1 MIPSLVAGE
10 LRESVVEYLATTF
23 ALSDTD
29 VRKSLQRFLQH
40 ETDGIFR
47 GPYLRVRTKFR
58 PAPATWISPLGW
70 MPTNFRP
77 HLHQAQA
84 FDRLSSLNHEPQPTL
99 VTTGTGSGKTES
111 FLLPV
116 LDHCARQR
124 ALGKQGVKALLLYPM
139 NALASDQARRI
150 AQMIAREPAL
160 AGVTAGLYIGEDG
173 SHTSMGPDHLI
184 DVKRELQR
192 DPPDIVLTNYKM
204 LDFILLR
211 QQDQKLWH
219 ASEPGLLQYV
229 VLDEFH
235 TYDGA
240 QGTDVAMLLRRLGAA
255 LGIAQPGRPLGAATP
270 VATSAT
276 LGSATAATAA
286 MREFAERVF
295 GCPFPANSVIG
306 EDRLNPDEV
315 VPKPEYSLPF
325 PEAADVLA
333 VDLDDPLWLTHLAE
347 LFVGP
352 WSTNVVDL
360 GERLMK
366 HSLTIGVLAGA
377 SGDATLWDDALE
389 TVIPRIPSWGKHAQ
403 TDPAGAREALTRFLA
418 VLSAARTID
427 PSSGKE
433 VPLFNIE
440 VQLWIR
446 EVSRLLRTVTA
457 APSFRWLDSGDA
469 ADATDAKPSLELPAV
484 YCRHCG
490 RSGWL
495 ATAADFGDRLIHDA
509 ARTYRNMA
517 DQKAVVRA
525 MLRASAGEHGVVWLG
540 TADGQLSGTDDGE
553 SIPVLVQADEDEA
566 RRSEC
571 PSCGEHDAIR
581 PLGSR
586 VASLASVGISQLF
599 GSTKVNIEERKLLA
613 FTDSVQDASHRAS
626 FFASRTHR
634 FNLRSVMARAIE
646 DAGQMSLADIGT
658 EILHQTRTN
667 PESAFSLVPP
677 DLLNDSEV
685 ATVWTSTPDKAG
697 RDRME
702 HRLTF
707 EAALEVGL
715 RSRLGRTLELS
726 GTAQAWVA
734 AGIDPELGMLAAEV
748 HRHLPGQ
755 TTLQFQADGGEYRVY
770 VRGLLERL
778 RLRGGIAHPWLNT
791 YAKEDG
797 NTWRL
802 WGGRAA
808 GMPVFLPDQSRPSF
822 YTTDRTNDRLDSL
835 YALTKT
841 PSWLIDWATRS
852 MNLPPGEARDLN
864 VAVIDQLA
872 LNGHLQPT
880 VSVKGN
886 TVYALDPRLV
896 TLGHVHQ
903 HEGAWENVRCDAC
916 SFMWMPPASEIAN
929 WEGTPC
935 LRYRCTGRL
944 QRVVNRESSYY
955 RRLYLSGIRRVVTD
969 EHTGLLDRASRER
982 VETAFKTGG
991 LPDSPNVLTCT
1002 PTMELGIDIGDLSAV
1017 MLTSVPRSPAAY
1029 IQRAGRAGRLTG
1041 NSLVVSFMPTEP
1053 RALYYLT
1060 EPKNMLAG
1068 EVRPPSCYL
1077 DAIEILRRQYL
1088 ALLIDKS
1095 ARGEIAAPPMPQ
1107 KMGQAVPKGLD
1118 QGGWMHAIVQASQLD
1133 SVALSGE
1140 FTSLFADAITDAT
1153 KAMVAD
1159 FAANG
1164 IAELVKTAYVRWD
1177 AQTGDLT
1184 NQRRRLKDA
1193 IDTIDGL
1200 AHRSIDDDETRS
1212 QLAGERA
1219 AVHRQLETMRDE
1231 YVLSGLERLGLLPNY
1246 TLTGDTVQLDAS
1258 LWSKSKTGEYTSAL
1272 HEYRRSSAMAIREFA
1287 PGNSFYASGHRLV
1300 IDGLDIGGA
1309 GDDDE
1314 VLWRL
1319 CPQCGFGAPEVS
1331 RSKWAN
1337 CPRCNTT
1344 DIHDLGAR
1352 HRVLTLTKVSTADS
1366 EEATRVYDESDE
1378 RDREL
1383 FDLVTTVDIDP
1394 LDVVAPAWQ
1403 HDTETFGVELARVA
1417 TLRTINLG
1425 KLRGPTAPVVIS
1437 GAEHKAGRFRTCM
1450 HCGIVD
1456 GARRRRDNEAV
1467 RHRGWCYTKGGNKKE
1482 QWNDLVLMHELRTEA
1497 VRMLMPVSTFEDA
1510 ERLASFK
1517 GALMLGLRLDF
1528 GGEPDHLTIV
1538 TSDYPGSGG
1547 PGRRRFLVVHD
1558 LVPGGTGYLG
1568 RLADPERLRSI
1579 LEGARTAIA
1588 RCACQDEGRQACHR
1602 CLLAGVAPQEIGI
1615 VTRVLAL
1622 EVLDQLLKDWAFHPV
1637 ASVADIDISSVEQS
1651 ELERRFAKLLIDWGA
1666 SEFTE
1671 GAAQPKALPGGRTGI
1686 ELTLRDGTKQVSRW
1700 LVSEQKRAGGVTTTL
1715 PDFLFQR
1722 EDGPP
1727 LEVAVYL
1734 DGYKFHASPQ
1744 HNRLADDAQKRRALR
1759 SGGATVWSLTWD
1771 DVEAF
1776 DQSLN
1781 RDVAVHPVDSPLL
1794 TETQRIVAQQLMA
1807 RGEEYPDFDARSAQ
1821 YNGVRLL
1828 LEYLRYPDAR
1838 WPLLARAAV
1847 GSLVAGPQVQSAP
1860 RAAIDETEAVIRA
1873 AIGSE
1878 APPATD
1884 AEGVIAVVATRSMN
1898 DLPLTVLIDMRPEYA
1913 DAVFPRMLAVAVV
1926 DDTSDGVHA
1935 MGHQLRWHDWL
1946 HWGNLLQFAN
1956 GAFSEHVIATRG
1968 EQAAI
1973 DLGNLVLVPG
1983 AHPSDDQGGD
1993 QGDDTVATQVPADS
2007 DIDLITDGRVSL
2019 LVRRVMAR
2027 GVGVPEVGWE
2037 IDGEGGLPP
2046 LEAAWPEQRVAVLVD
2061 MTNDEIAEVVADG
2074 WKAKDVDDWTLGELL
2089 VALGAAN

>member
-10 LRESVVEYLATTF
+10 LRESVVEFLATTF

-29 VRKSLQRFLQH
+29 VRQSLQGFLQH
-40 ETDGIFR
+40 ESDGIFR

-58 PAPATWISPLGW
+58 PAPPTWTSPLGW

-77 HLHQAQA
+77 HLHQALA

-124 ALGKQGVKALLLYPM
+124 AFGKQGVKALVLYPM

-160 AGVTAGLYIGEDG
+160 AGVTAGLYVGEDG

-211 QQDQKLWH
+211 QQDQKLWQ
-219 ASEPGLLQYV
+219 ASEPWLLQYV

-240 QGTDVAMLLRRLGAA
+240 QGTDVAMLLRRLGAT
-255 LGIAQPGRPLGAATP
+255 LGLARPGRPLGSATP

-276 LGSATAATAA
+276 LGSATSATDA

-295 GCPFPANSVIG
+295 GCPFPPESVIG
-306 EDRLNPDEV
+306 EDRLAPEEV
-315 VPKPEYSLPF
+315 VPEVDFSLPF
-325 PEAADVLA
+325 PEASDVLA
-333 VDLDDPLWLTHLAE
+333 VDLDDSLWLTHLAE

-352 WSTNVVDL
+352 WSASAVEL

-366 HSLTIGVLAGA
+366 HSLTRGVLTGA
-377 SGDATLWDDALE
+377 SGEATLWDDALE
-389 TVIPRIPSWGKHAQ
+389 TVIARIPSWGKHAQ

-418 VLSAARTID
+418 LLSAARTLD
-427 PSSGKE
+427 PLSGKE

-440 VQLWIR
+440 VQMWIR
-446 EVSRLLRTVTA
+446 EVSRLLRAVTA
-457 APSFRWLDSGDA
+457 APSFRWLDSGDPA
-469 ADATDAKPSLELPAV
+469 EATDAKPALELPAV

-525 MLRASAGEHGVVWLG
+525 MLRASAGELGVLWLSA
-540 TADGQLSGTDDGE
+540 ADGQLSGTDDGE
-553 SIPVLVQADEDEA
+553 TIPVLVQADEDEA
-566 RRSEC
+566 RRGEC
-571 PSCGEHDAIR
+571 PSCGERDAIR

-646 DAGQMSLADIGT
+646 DAGRMSLADIGT
-658 EILHQTRTN
+658 EILLETRTK

-685 ATVWTSTPDKAG
+685 ATVWTSNPDPAG
-697 RDRME
+697 RERME
-702 HRLTF
+702 QRLTF

-726 GTAQAWVA
+726 GTTQAWVA
-734 AGIDPELGMLAAEV
+734 AGIDPELGRLAAEV

-755 TTLQFQADGGEYRVY
+755 TTLQFDPDGGEYRVY

-778 RLRGGIAHPWLNT
+778 RLRGGIAHPWLHM
-791 YAKEDG
+791 YAREDG

-822 YTTDRTNDRLDSL
+822 FTTEKTNDRLDSL

-852 MNLPPGEARDLN
+852 MHLPPGEARDLN
-864 VAVIDQLA
+864 VAVVEQLA

-880 VSVKGN
+880 VSAKGN
-886 TVYALDPRLV
+886 SVYALDPRLV

-903 HEGAWENVRCDAC
+903 HEGAWDNVRCDAC
-916 SFMWMPPASEIAN
+916 SFMWMPPASEIAH

-935 LRYRCTGRL
+935 LRYRCTGRFE
-944 QRVVNRESSYY
+944 RVVNRESSYY
-955 RRLYLSGIRRVVTD
+955 RRLYLSGMRRVVTD
-969 EHTGLLDRASRER
+969 EHTGMLDRASRER

-991 LPDSPNVLTCT
+991 QPDSPNVLTCT

-1068 EVRPPSCYL
+1068 EVRPPNCYL

-1088 ALLIDKS
+1088 AFLIDKS

-1107 KMGQAVPKGLD
+1107 RMGLAVPKGLD
-1118 QGGWMHAIVQASQLD
+1118 HGGWMHAIVQASQLD
-1133 SVALSGE
+1133 STALSGE
-1140 FTSLFADAITDAT
+1140 FVSLFADAITDAT

-1159 FAANG
+1159 FAAHG
-1164 IAELVKTAYVRWD
+1164 IAQLVKTAFTQWELRV
-1177 AQTGDLT
+1177 ADLT

-1193 IDTIDGL
+1193 IDAIDGM
-1200 AHRSIDDDETRS
+1200 AHRTLEDDETRS

-1219 AVHRQLETMRDE
+1219 AVHLQLEKARSE

-1246 TLTGDTVQLDAS
+1246 TLTGETVQLDAS
-1258 LWSKSKTGEYTSAL
+1258 LWSKTKTGEYTSML
-1272 HEYRRSSAMAIREFA
+1272 HEYRRSSSLAIREFA

-1309 GDDDE
+1309 GDDEE

-1319 CPQCGFGAPEVS
+1319 CPECGFGAPEVS
-1331 RSKWAN
+1331 RTTWAS
-1337 CPRCNTT
+1337 CPRCKNT

-1352 HRVLTLTKVSTADS
+1352 HRVLTLTKVTTNDS
-1366 EEATRVYDESDE
+1366 EEAARVYDESDE

-1383 FDLVTTVDIDP
+1383 YDLVTTVDIDP
-1394 LDVVAPAWQ
+1394 LEIVAAHA
-1403 HDTETFGVELARVA
+1403 HDSETFGVELARTA

-1425 KLRGPTAPVVIS
+1425 KLRGPTASVVIS

-1450 HCGIVD
+1450 HCGVVD
-1456 GARRRRDNEAV
+1456 GARRRRDNEPV

-1528 GGEPDHLTIV
+1528 GGEPDHLSII

-1568 RLADPERLRSI
+1568 RLADPDRLRSI

-1588 RCACQDEGRQACHR
+1588 RCECQDEGRQACHR

-1615 VTRVLAL
+1615 VTRALAL
-1622 EVLDQLLKDWAFHPV
+1622 EVLDQLLKDWAFHAV
-1637 ASVADIDISSVEQS
+1637 ASVAEIDISSVEQS
-1651 ELERRFAKLLIDWGA
+1651 ELERRFAKLLLDWGA

-1671 GAAQPKALPGGRTGI
+1671 GTAQPKALPGGRTGI
-1686 ELTLRDGTKQVSRW
+1686 ELTLRDGAKQVSRW
-1700 LVSEQKRAGGVTTTL
+1700 LVSEQKHAGGAAATL

-1722 EDGPP
+1722 QDGPP

-1734 DGYKFHASPQ
+1734 DGYKFHASPE

-1759 SGGATVWSLTWD
+1759 EQGTTVWSLTWD

-1781 RDVAVHPVDSPLL
+1781 RDVAAHPVDSPLL
-1794 TETQRIVAQQLMA
+1794 TETQRIAAQQLMS
-1807 RGEEYPDFDARSAQ
+1807 RGEAYPDFDARSAQ

-1828 LEYLRYPDAR
+1828 LEYLRYPDSR

-1860 RAAIDETEAVIRA
+1860 RAALDETAAVIRA
-1873 AIGSE
+1873 TIGAE
-1878 APPATD
+1878 ALPATD
-1884 AEGVIAVVATRSMN
+1884 LAGVIAVVATSSIN

-1913 DAVFPRMLAVAVV
+1913 DAVFPRVLAVAVV
-1926 DDTSDGVHA
+1926 DDTSNGVHA
-1935 MGHQLRWHDWL
+1935 LSHQLRWNDWL

-1956 GAFSEHVIATRG
+1956 GAFAEHVIATRC
-1968 EQAAI
+1968 EQATL

-1983 AHPSDDQGGD
+1983 AGPGVDE
-1993 QGDDTVATQVPADS
+1993 TVAIEMPAEGDLE
-2007 DIDLITDGRVSL
+2007 LITDERVSA
-2019 LVRRVMAR
+2019 LVRRALAR
-2027 GVGVPEVGWE
+2027 GAGVPEVGWE

-2046 LEAAWPEQRVAVLVD
+2046 LEAAWPDQRVAVLVD
-2061 MTNDEIAEVVADG
+2061 MADDEIAAVVADG
-2074 WKAKDVDDWTLGELL
+2074 WKARDVDDWTLGELL
-2089 VALGAAN
+2089 DALGAAN